1 MNNTVNELVSVI
13 IPVYNVEKYL
23 NRCIKSVLGQTYKNL
38 EIILVD
44 DGSTDNSS
52 QICDEYKKIDSRII
66 VIHKENGGLSDA
78 RNAGINKATGKYIT
92 FIDSDDSIE
101 KDMIEYLY
109 LLMKKYKT
117 KMSLCC
123 HNIIYEKR
131 NKVISLGNGKEEVL
145 SSEKCIEKMLYH
157 KDVDTSAWAKL
168 YAKNLFDDISYPKGF
183 LFEDIGTT
191 YKLFI
196 ESKYI
201 ACGYENKY
209 NYWIRKNSIVTGV
222 FSEKKLDLLKM
233 TDTMGED
240 VIKLFP
246 NLKRAILRRR
256 VYARF
261 STLNQMLNIDDYEG
275 KRKKIIDF
283 ILNNKNDVLFNKLTP
298 IRDKIAIIVLSL
310 NFNLY
315 KFLWNLKCKS

>member
-240 VIKLFP
+240 LIKLFP